1 MSGNLAV
8 STING
13 VDISVSPV
21 ATQAF
26 ATGQDLGVGQT
37 WQDVSASRAVGTT
50 YTNSTGKPIMLEIIV
65 NLAGGHATNLYLNGV
80 IVGAHS
86 YIYSGTIS
94 YTHSVIVP
102 NGNTYSVIIG
112 SGAINKWSELR

>member
-37 WQDVSASRAVGTT
+37 WQNVTASRSAGVT
-50 YTNSTGKPIMLEIIV
+50 YTNSTGKPIFIFF
-65 NLAGGHATNLYLNGV
+65 
-80 IVGAHS
+80 
-86 YIYSGTIS
+86 YSGSSGVTIVVDGINIGS
-94 YTHSVIVP
+94 MTTATGNSCGFVVP
-102 NGNTYSVIIG
+102 NGSTYS
-112 SGAINKWSELR
+112 AATKPTTWSELR